1 MSKKVSKRVQK
12 LLEKIDTEKNYTV
25 EEATGL
31 VKELKSAKFDETV
44 EVALRLNVDPRHAD
58 QMVRGAVVLPHGT
71 GKKVRV
77 AVFAKGAKADEA
89 KEAGADVVGAEDLV
103 ESIQGGNLDF
113 DIVIATPDLMG
124 QVGKIGRILGPK
136 GLMPNPKTGTVT
148 MDVAQAVKNAKG
160 GQVNFR
166 VDKKGNIHAGIG
178 KASFDAEKLAENL
191 KTFVA
196 AINRQKP
203 AAAKGRYIQNAAL
216 SLTMSP
222 SVKLDTA
229 ELMDIK

>member
-12 LLEKIDTEKNYTV
+12 LLEKIDTDKQYSID
-25 EEATGL
+25 EAVNQ
-31 VKELKSAKFDETV
+31 VKDLKSAKFDETV
-44 EVALRLNVDPRHAD
+44 ELALRLNVDPRHAD

-89 KEAGADVVGAEDLV
+89 KEAGADLVGAEDLV
-103 ESIQGGNLDF
+103 EQVQNGNIDF
-113 DIVIATPDLMG
+113 DIVIATPDMMG

-136 GLMPNPKTGTVT
+136 GLMPNPNTGTVT

-178 KASFDAEKLAENL
+178 KASFDAKKLAENL

-203 AAAKGRYIQNAAL
+203 ASAKGRYIQNAAL

-222 SVKLDTA
+222 SIKLNTQ